1 MSIYVVD
8 SGRRV
13 ITPLSVDPKIKR
25 VEELESIT
33 AIHPL
38 GVQDAGISQPP
49 FDEKT
54 SQYQSTAQHTA
65 GNRRKQP
72 VVATFMSSPLLFLE
86 ADWTISTSLAF
97 LEEHD
102 IKHGPVMKDAEI
114 IGLISET
121 QLLKAGLQAGEAANL
136 QDMCEPFMVVE
147 GHSTV
152 AATCLAML
160 HRRIDAVLIRNS
172 TGQVI
177 GILTTSDILKAISD
191 LELDV
196 WT

>member
-1 MSIYVVD
+1 VSIYVVD
-8 SGRRV
+8 SGQRV
-13 ITPLSVDPKIKR
+13 ITPLSVDPKIKK

-38 GVQDAGISQPP
+38 GVQDARISQPSY
-49 FDEKT
+49 DDKS
-54 SQYQSTAQHTA
+54 SQYQNTAQHTV

-72 VVATFMSSPLLFLE
+72 VVATFMSNPLLYLN
-86 ADWTISTSLAF
+86 ADWTIAASLAF
-97 LEEHD
+97 LDQHD
-102 IKHGPVMKDAEI
+102 IKHGPVMKDTEI

-121 QLLKAGLQAGEAANL
+121 QLFKASLQAGKTSHL
-136 QDMCEPFMVVE
+136 QDLCKPFMVVE
-147 GHSTV
+147 GHSSV

-160 HRRIDAVLIRNS
+160 HRRFSATLIRSS

-177 GILTTSDILKAISD
+177 GILTTSDILKAISN

-196 WT
+196 WS